1 MVKVIY
7 LHGLGSVGSTP
18 KSDALKAAFGS
29 DNVLTPN
36 LPLDPEA
43 TIELVTSLVKQLR
56 GEKVVFVGTSLG
68 GFWANYFAQ
77 TTHSECVMVNPLMT
91 PGQTFVPR
99 IGTIVKNYVTGEET
113 EFTTEIV
120 RSFLS
125 AQTEALDYDPD
136 LVTLFLAED
145 DPVIDY
151 QTTVDYVG
159 KVVNCT
165 LTKNGGH
172 RYDINWDKVIAA
184 VKKLVDN

>member
-1 MVKVIY
+1 MKIVY
-7 LHGLGSVGSTP
+7 LHGLGSVGLTP
-18 KSDALKAAFGS
+18 KSEALIEAFGS
-29 DNVLTPN
+29 ANVLTPD

-43 TIELVTSLVKQLR
+43 TIELVNALVKQLR
-56 GEKVVFVGTSLG
+56 GEKVVYVGTSLG

-77 TTHSECVMVNPLMT
+77 TTRSPCVLVNPLMT
-91 PGQTFVPR
+91 PGQTFVSR
-99 IGTIVKNYVTGEET
+99 IGSVAKNHVTGEET

-120 RSFLS
+120 QGFLS

-145 DPVIDY
+145 DLVIDH

-165 LTKNGGH
+165 VTKNGGH
-172 RYDINWDKVIAA
+172 RYTLNWDLVIDAL
-184 VKKLVDN
+184 KKMVDN